1 MKILIK
7 TIIITRVHGN
17 KRHTPRHAITHNDTE
32 KIVSF
37 IKNFAET
44 HGILLPGRVPGVR
57 DYEKAKLLPS
67 SMSKRYVYSMYKE
80 SCDGRVVS
88 ESSFKTAWKLYIPHI
103 YIMKPMTDL
112 CWTCRKNS
120 RAVVRT
126 TGSAVERISEV
137 INNLQ
142 LIIKVENHL
151 H

>member
-1 MKILIK
+1 MTILIK

-88 ESSFKTAWKLYIPHI
+88 ESSFKTTWKLYVPHI

>member
-1 MKILIK
+1 M
-7 TIIITRVHGN
+7 
-17 KRHTPRHAITHNDTE
+17 
-32 KIVSF
+32 SF

-88 ESSFKTAWKLYIPHI
+88 ESSFKTAWKLYVPHI

-120 RAVVRT
+120 RVVQWKEYLRYIQDYGRKSLT
-126 TGSAVERISEV
+126 
-137 INNLQ
+137 
-142 LIIKVENHL
+142 LIITGNSESERAY
-151 H
+151 

>member
-67 SMSKRYVYSMYKE
+67 SMSKRYVYSIYKE

-88 ESSFKTAWKLYIPHI
+88 ESSFKTAWKLYVPHI

>member
-88 ESSFKTAWKLYIPHI
+88 ESSFKTAWKLYVPHI

-142 LIIKVENHL
+142 LIIKLENHL

>member
-1 MKILIK
+1 MTILIK

-88 ESSFKTAWKLYIPHI
+88 ESSFKTSLETIRPSHI
-103 YIMKPMTDL
+103 YYEAYDRPLLD
-112 CWTCRKNS
+112 
-120 RAVVRT
+120 V
-126 TGSAVERISEV
+126 
-137 INNLQ
+137 
-142 LIIKVENHL
+142 
-151 H
+151 

>member
-37 IKNFAET
+37 IKSFAET

-67 SMSKRYVYSMYKE
+67 SMCKRYVYSMYKE

-88 ESSFKTAWKLYIPHI
+88 ESSFKTAWKLYVPHI

-142 LIIKVENHL
+142 IIIKVENHL

>member
-7 TIIITRVHGN
+7 AIIITRVHGN

-37 IKNFAET
+37 IKNFAEK

-88 ESSFKTAWKLYIPHI
+88 ESSFQTAWKLYVPHI
-103 YIMKPMTDL
+103 YRNHVFNGRQI
-112 CWTCRKNS
+112 TCYNFYFSMSVGAWHFKLNG
-120 RAVVRT
+120 V
-126 TGSAVERISEV
+126 
-137 INNLQ
+137 
-142 LIIKVENHL
+142 
-151 H
+151 

>member
-88 ESSFKTAWKLYIPHI
+88 ESSFKTAWKLYVPHI

>member
-88 ESSFKTAWKLYIPHI
+88 ESSFKTAWKLYVPHI

-137 INNLQ
+137 TNNLQ

>member
-1 MKILIK
+1 ME
-7 TIIITRVHGN
+7 TRDTHQDMLS
-17 KRHTPRHAITHNDTE
+17 HNDTE

-37 IKNFAET
+37 IKNFAEK

-67 SMSKRYVYSMYKE
+67 SMSKRYIYSMYKE

-88 ESSFKTAWKLYIPHI
+88 ESSFQTAWKLYVPHT

-137 INNLQ
+137 IITYNL
-142 LIIKVENHL
+142 LL
-151 H
+151 R

>member
-67 SMSKRYVYSMYKE
+67 SMSKRYIYSMYKE

-88 ESSFKTAWKLYIPHI
+88 ESSFKTAWKLYVPHI

>member
-1 MKILIK
+1 M
-7 TIIITRVHGN
+7 
-17 KRHTPRHAITHNDTE
+17 
-32 KIVSF
+32 SF

-67 SMSKRYVYSMYKE
+67 SMSKHYVYSMYKE

-88 ESSFKTAWKLYIPHI
+88 ESSFKTAWKLYVPHI

-126 TGSAVERISEV
+126 TASAVERISEV
-137 INNLQ
+137 HTRLW
-142 LIIKVENHL
+142 
-151 H
+151 

>member
-1 MKILIK
+1 MTILIK

-88 ESSFKTAWKLYIPHI
+88 ESSFKTAWKLYVPHI

>member
-7 TIIITRVHGN
+7 AIIITRVHGN
-17 KRHTPRHAITHNDTE
+17 KRHTPRHAITYNDTE

-37 IKNFAET
+37 IKNFAEK

-57 DYEKAKLLPS
+57 DYEKAKFLLS
-67 SMSKRYVYSMYKE
+67 SMSKRYEYSMYKE

-88 ESSFKTAWKLYIPHI
+88 ESSFQTAWKLYVPHI

-137 INNLQ
+137 IITYNL
-142 LIIKVENHL
+142 LL
-151 H
+151 R

>member
-17 KRHTPRHAITHNDTE
+17 KRHTPRHSLTHNDTE

-44 HGILLPGRVPGVR
+44 HGILLPGKVPGVR
-57 DYEKAKLLPS
+57 DYEKVKLLQS
-67 SMSKRYVYSMYKE
+67 SMSKHYVYSMYKK
-80 SCDGRVVS
+80 SCDGRVVL
-88 ESSFKTAWKLYIPHI
+88 FKTAWKLHVPHI

-126 TGSAVERISEV
+126 IGSAVERISEV
-137 INNLQ
+137 HKRLW
-142 LIIKVENHL
+142 
-151 H
+151 

>member
-1 MKILIK
+1 ME
-7 TIIITRVHGN
+7 TRDTHQDMLS
-17 KRHTPRHAITHNDTE
+17 HTMTE

-88 ESSFKTAWKLYIPHI
+88 ESSFKTAWKL
-103 YIMKPMTDL
+103 
-112 CWTCRKNS
+112 
-120 RAVVRT
+120 
-126 TGSAVERISEV
+126 
-137 INNLQ
+137 
-142 LIIKVENHL
+142 
-151 H
+151 

>member
-1 MKILIK
+1 ME
-7 TIIITRVHGN
+7 TRD
-17 KRHTPRHAITHNDTE
+17 TPRHAITHNDTE

-67 SMSKRYVYSMYKE
+67 SMSKRYIYSMYKE

-88 ESSFKTAWKLYIPHI
+88 ESSFKTAWKLYAPHI
-103 YIMKPMTDL
+103 YIMKPKTNL
-112 CWTCRKNS
+112 CWMCRKNS

-126 TGSAVERISEV
+126 TGSAVERISEI
-137 INNLQ
+137 INKLQ
-142 LIIKVENHL
+142 IIIKVENHL